1 MATREENLKKI
12 NDTLEQMSDDE
23 LSMVAG
29 GTKYETADDS
39 RFLNSLNGSC
49 DRYGES
55 KIHAEKVFCPFGP
68 STILKEIEHAWT
80 TVGINAC
87 CHADSSKNTYN
98 LNGNLITQEEARQ
111 HAMKVTG
118 HYMTE
123 KDWKW

>member
-12 NDTLEQMSDDE
+12 NDTLEQMSDEE

-29 GTKYETADDS
+29 GTKEETANDS

-49 DRYGES
+49 DRHGEYMVG
-55 KIHAEKVFCPFGP
+55 EPFFGP
-68 STILKEIEHAWT
+68 SIRIGITNAWK
-80 TVGINAC
+80 TVGIDAILHNNSRV
-87 CHADSSKNTYN
+87 HPNEYYLD
-98 LNGNLITQEEARQ
+98 GNKITQEEARQ

>member
-12 NDTLEQMSDDE
+12 NAELELMSDDE
-23 LSMVAG
+23 LDAVAG
-29 GTKYETADDS
+29 GTTTEMADDS

-49 DRYGES
+49 DRYGEWR
-55 KIHAEKVFCPFGP
+55 IRNQEHCE
-68 STILKEIEHAWT
+68 EITKAWA
-80 TVGINAC
+80 TVGVKAELHSGYIIGEGAPNKYSIN
-87 CHADSSKNTYN
+87 
-98 LNGNLITQEEARQ
+98 GQQVTQEQARQ

>member
-12 NDTLEQMSDDE
+12 KAELEAMSDDE

-29 GTKYETADDS
+29 GSKTETANDS

-49 DRYGES
+49 DRYGEY
-55 KIHAEKVFCPFGP
+55 KIGEPADWGYRR
-68 STILKEIEHAWT
+68 SEIRDAWK
-80 TVGINAC
+80 TVGIDFRPLYDNQPNEYYL
-87 CHADSSKNTYN
+87 D
-98 LNGNLITQEEARQ
+98 GQQITQEAARQ

>member
-12 NDTLEQMSDDE
+12 NAELELMSDDE
-23 LSMVAG
+23 LDAVAG
-29 GTKYETADDS
+29 GTTTEMANDS

-49 DRYGES
+49 DRYGEWRIGNES
-55 KIHAEKVFCPFGP
+55 HGE
-68 STILKEIEHAWT
+68 EITKAWA
-80 TVGINAC
+80 TVGVKAELHSGYIIGEGAPNKYFIN
-87 CHADSSKNTYN
+87 
-98 LNGNLITQEEARQ
+98 GQQVTQEQARQ

>member
-1 MATREENLKKI
+1 MATRDEKLKKI
-12 NDTLEQMSDDE
+12 NAELEAMSDDE

-49 DRYGES
+49 DRYGASRFPGSDYFNE
-55 KIHAEKVFCPFGP
+55 
-68 STILKEIEHAWT
+68 EIENAWK
-80 TVGINAC
+80 TVGITAKL
-87 CHADSSKNTYN
+87 SSGSNLCQSGDPNEYY
-98 LNGNLITQEEARQ
+98 LNGERITQEAARQ

>member
-1 MATREENLKKI
+1 MATREENLNKI
-12 NDTLEQMSDDE
+12 NAELEAMSDEE

-29 GTKYETADDS
+29 GTKYEMANDS

-49 DRYGES
+49 DRYGEWRVLFEENLEE
-55 KIHAEKVFCPFGP
+55 I
-68 STILKEIEHAWT
+68 KEAWK
-80 TVGINAC
+80 TVGIVAHLWDGAN
-87 CHADSSKNTYN
+87 KNEYY
-98 LNGNLITQEEARQ
+98 LDGKQITQEEARQ

>member
-1 MATREENLKKI
+1 MATRNEKLQKI
-12 NDTLEQMSDDE
+12 NAELEAMSDDE

-29 GTKYETADDS
+29 GTKTETANDS

-49 DRYGES
+49 DRYGEY
-55 KIHAEKVFCPFGP
+55 KVSS
-68 STILKEIEHAWT
+68 STPGSASRLEEIKKAWS
-80 TVGINAC
+80 TVGIEVEFN
-87 CHADSSKNTYN
+87 SVNGKEN
-98 LNGNLITQEEARQ
+98 LYFLDDMPLSQEEARQ

>member
-1 MATREENLKKI
+1 MATREEQLKKI
-12 NDTLEQMSDDE
+12 NAELETMSDEE

-29 GTKYETADDS
+29 GTKTETANDS

-49 DRYGES
+49 DRYGEY
-55 KIHAEKVFCPFGP
+55 KVSS
-68 STILKEIEHAWT
+68 STPGSASRLEEIKKAWS
-80 TVGINAC
+80 TVGIEVEFN
-87 CHADSSKNTYN
+87 SVNGKEN
-98 LNGNLITQEEARQ
+98 LYFLDDMPLSQEEARQ

>member
-12 NDTLEQMSDDE
+12 NEQLELMSDDE
-23 LSMVAG
+23 LDAVAG
-29 GTKYETADDS
+29 GTTTEMADDS

-49 DRYGES
+49 DRYGEWR
-55 KIHAEKVFCPFGP
+55 IRNQLHGE
-68 STILKEIEHAWT
+68 EITKAWA
-80 TVGINAC
+80 TVGVKAELNSGYIIGEGAPNKYSIN
-87 CHADSSKNTYN
+87 
-98 LNGNLITQEEARQ
+98 GQQVTQEQARQ